1 MSPLA
6 QEPHQCIQIVFF
18 STLLSTCDLF
28 YLNSFVLPMEFQ
40 LSSRN
45 SNSNT
50 WQALVHPTCLFMSVF
65 KSRKER
71 DVFKLLTSS
80 YFTSIDVKKSNG
92 KIDLYENL
100 PATFAPKILVQTV
113 YIFFPFDEL
122 GDERVFFMYWFC
134 MTVAGRQQPQVQQ
147 ISTNTKCS

>member
-1 MSPLA
+1 
-6 QEPHQCIQIVFF
+6 
-18 STLLSTCDLF
+18 
-28 YLNSFVLPMEFQ
+28 MEFQ

-134 MTVAGRQQPQVQQ
+134 MTVARR
-147 ISTNTKCS
+147 

>member
-1 MSPLA
+1 
-6 QEPHQCIQIVFF
+6 
-18 STLLSTCDLF
+18 
-28 YLNSFVLPMEFQ
+28 
-40 LSSRN
+40 
-45 SNSNT
+45 
-50 WQALVHPTCLFMSVF
+50 MSVF

-122 GDERVFFMYWFC
+122 GDERVFFMYWLQD
-134 MTVAGRQQPQVQQ
+134 VSSHRYSRLAQ
-147 ISTNTKCS
+147 IQNVVKPARPVLFV

>member
-1 MSPLA
+1 
-6 QEPHQCIQIVFF
+6 
-18 STLLSTCDLF
+18 
-28 YLNSFVLPMEFQ
+28 
-40 LSSRN
+40 
-45 SNSNT
+45 
-50 WQALVHPTCLFMSVF
+50 MSVF

-122 GDERVFFMYWFC
+122 GDERVFFHVLVLHDSC
-134 MTVAGRQQPQVQQ
+134 RTLVAIGIVD
-147 ISTNTKCS
+147 

>member
-1 MSPLA
+1 
-6 QEPHQCIQIVFF
+6 
-18 STLLSTCDLF
+18 
-28 YLNSFVLPMEFQ
+28 MEFQ

-50 WQALVHPTCLFMSVF
+50 WQALVHPTYLFMSVF

-113 YIFFPFDEL
+113 
-122 GDERVFFMYWFC
+122 
-134 MTVAGRQQPQVQQ
+134 
-147 ISTNTKCS
+147 

>member
-1 MSPLA
+1 
-6 QEPHQCIQIVFF
+6 
-18 STLLSTCDLF
+18 
-28 YLNSFVLPMEFQ
+28 MEFQ

-122 GDERVFFMYWFC
+122 GDERVFFMYWLQD
-134 MTVAGRQQPQVQQ
+134 VSSHRYSRLAQ
-147 ISTNTKCS
+147 IQNVVKPARPVLFV